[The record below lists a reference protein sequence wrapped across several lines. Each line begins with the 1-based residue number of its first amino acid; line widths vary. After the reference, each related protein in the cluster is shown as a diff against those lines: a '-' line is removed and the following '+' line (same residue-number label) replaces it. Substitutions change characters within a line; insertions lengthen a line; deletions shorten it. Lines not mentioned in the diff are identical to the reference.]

1 MMRLKS
7 KDIRKSQQCQQLSGS
22 NCFNSS
28 LQTNYQNAKQKSKR
42 VYWKTRRTF
51 ELLNSLKENDHI
63 EEKGLNKTANNVI
76 NSQEAIRGH
85 Y

>member
-1 MMRLKS
+1 MVKS
-7 KDIRKSQQCQQLSGS
+7 KDIRKSQQWQQLSGS
-22 NCFNSS
+22 NRFNSS
-28 LQTNYQNAKQKSKR
+28 LQTNYQNKKQKSKR

-51 ELLNSLKENDHI
+51 ELLNLLKENDHV
-63 EEKGLNKTANNVI
+63 EEKGLNKRANNVI

>member
-1 MMRLKS
+1 MVKS
-7 KDIRKSQQCQQLSGS
+7 KDIRKSQQWQQLSGS
-22 NCFNSS
+22 NSFNSS
-28 LQTNYQNAKQKSKR
+28 LQTNYQNTKQKSNR

-51 ELLNSLKENDHI
+51 ELLNLLKENDHV
-63 EEKGLNKTANNVI
+63 EEKGLNKRANNVI